1 MGAVHKVG
9 GIACFLAAIWL
20 LTLLGP
26 GARLEGYLLVGSTVI
41 SLCSLGVI
49 GLFGR
54 RFGTRTYY
62 ASGLICLASGV
73 IAFAASAWYYVT
85 GPPVSA
91 FAALTLPFLFM
102 CAMVLVGVKII
113 NRVDLL
119 EGVDYLLAKWSVGTT
134 MDWTQ
139 VMELLVVYNRD
150 FKKLADPNKFSSPV
164 SDYLDELKSQGCI
177 QEEGYSGSYS
187 GQKYKRVK

>member
-1 MGAVHKVG
+1 MGAVHKAG
-9 GIACFLAAIWL
+9 GIACLLAAIWL

-26 GARLEGYLLVGSTVI
+26 GARAEGYLLVGSLAI

-54 RFGTRTYY
+54 RFGIKTYY
-62 ASGLICLASGV
+62 ASGLMCLASGV

-85 GPPVSA
+85 GPSVSA

-102 CAMVLVGVKII
+102 CGMALVGVKTI
-113 NRVDLL
+113 NRADLL
-119 EGVDYLLAKWSVGTT
+119 EGVDYLLAKWSTGTT

-150 FKKLADPNKFSSPV
+150 FKKLSDPNKFSSPV
-164 SDYLDELKSQGCI
+164 TDYLDELKAQGYI

-187 GQKYKRVK
+187 KQKYKRVK